1 MFDCV
6 DSLLNLAAAV
16 SLARDHGS
24 PWPLDTQ
31 QNFPIHI
38 AFTVYSTLLS
48 LSKLFL
54 LFISMSAHWRVW
66 KNSRAAASR
75 NRVLAFITNC
85 TFLGYCWVTKHCRV
99 AGSYSFSFPAFG
111 SMIAVVIACFVA
123 WSAAKMWMPP
133 LFSVASI
140 ARLFVPALLPLCC
153 LILLSY
159 ICYHICYHYMLSY
172 MLSLYAITVCYH
184 ICYHYMLSYML
195 SLSCYLIRDFIF
207 PRRRE
212 HSVM

>member
-1 MFDCV
+1 M
-6 DSLLNLAAAV
+6 SHTNPIPPRPQILAVAV
-16 SLARDHGS
+16 AILSGLCWAVMGKRGEATTQVPAMS
-24 PWPLDTQ
+24 PTAICCLYTAIYCWVVWGG
-31 QNFPIHI
+31 NR
-38 AFTVYSTLLS
+38 V
-48 LSKLFL
+48 L
-54 LFISMSAHWRVW
+54 LFI
-66 KNSRAAASR
+66 
-75 NRVLAFITNC
+75 TDC
-85 TFLGYCWVTKHCRV
+85 TFLGNCWVTKHCRV

-111 SMIAVVIACFVA
+111 SMIAAMIACFVA

-153 LILLSY
+153 LNLLSY

-195 SLSCYLIRDFIF
+195 SLSCYLILDFIF
-207 PRRRE
+207 PRWGE
-212 HSVM
+212 HSVT